1 MIGIRTGCLSIN
13 FSGASAPITQNIP
26 RPVVNSISLITLD
39 AANNPSLPNT
49 VNVTSDP
56 SAFSYTYALDDNL
69 NYSFV
74 NNQSRSITTHQ
85 KSVKLQ
91 CENATL
97 FAGYLTITCR
107 NACGTSDEKV
117 VELSCLDSGAPPILN
132 FNLSARAK
140 VYPSKISAG
149 QMLNVT
155 DITGDIKRIELI
167 SLANRSTTITLN
179 KGLETE
185 GKDHLKISTNELSK
199 GLHVLQIRYAD
210 GTVKKQKILVK

>member
-1 MIGIRTGCLSIN
+1 MHQLHKIYQDLS
-13 FSGASAPITQNIP
+13 S
-26 RPVVNSISLITLD
+26 ITLD
-39 AANNPSLPNT
+39 AANSPSDPNT

-69 NYSFV
+69 NYSFM

-91 CENATL
+91 CQNATL
-97 FAGYLTITCR
+97 FAGYLTITGR

-117 VELSCLDSGAPPILN
+117 VELSCLDSGTPPILS

-140 VYPSKISAG
+140 VYPNKISAG
-149 QMLNVT
+149 QMLNIT
-155 DITGDIKRIELI
+155 DISGDIKRIEVI
-167 SLANRSTTITLN
+167 SLANRSTTITLD
-179 KGLETE
+179 KDLETE
-185 GKDHLKISTNELSK
+185 GKEHLKISTNELSK

-210 GTVKKQKILVK
+210 GTVEKQKILVK